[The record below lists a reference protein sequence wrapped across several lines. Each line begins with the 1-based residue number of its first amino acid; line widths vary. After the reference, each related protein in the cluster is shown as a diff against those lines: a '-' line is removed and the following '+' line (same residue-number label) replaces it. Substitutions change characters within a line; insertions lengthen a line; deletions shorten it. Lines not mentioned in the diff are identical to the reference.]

1 MYDYIRGIL
10 TYLSG
15 NGIVLEQ
22 GGVGYQIIC
31 GNPFS
36 YQPLLNKEATVYL
49 YQYVREDAIILYG
62 FKSREERELF
72 IRLLSV
78 SGIGPKIAL
87 VILASGETTDIIGAI
102 EAEDNHYL
110 TRFPGIGK
118 KTAGQIILDL
128 KGKLKDFSI
137 AGREGQQMPPV
148 NQALDEAGDALK
160 MLGYTEKEIQ
170 RVLPLLEKQK
180 LTAENYV
187 KEALRLLMKSR

>member
-1 MYDYIRGIL
+1 MFDYIRGIV

-31 GNPFS
+31 ANPFS
-36 YQPLLNKEATVYL
+36 YQPLQNQETTVFL

-72 IRLLSV
+72 RRLLSV

-87 VILASGETTDIIGAI
+87 VVLASGETSEIIGAI
-102 EAEDNHYL
+102 EAEDNRFL

-137 AGREGQQMPPV
+137 AGRETQQMPSV
-148 NQALDEAGDALK
+148 NHELEEAGDALK
-160 MLGYTEKEIQ
+160 MLGYTDKEVQ
-170 RVLPLLEKQK
+170 YVLPLLEKQE

-187 KEALRLLMKSR
+187 KEALRLLMKN

>member
-1 MYDYIRGIL
+1 MFDYIKGVL

-22 GGVGYQIIC
+22 SGIGYQIVC
-31 GNPFS
+31 ANPFS
-36 YQPLLNKEATVYL
+36 YQPLLKKETVVFL
-49 YQYVREDAIILYG
+49 FQYVREDTNILYG

-72 IRLLSV
+72 IRLISV

-87 VILASGETTDIIGAI
+87 VVLASGETEEIIRAI
-102 EAEDNHYL
+102 EAEDERYL

-137 AGREGQQMPPV
+137 GVSHAAHPEEG
-148 NQALDEAGDALK
+148 NQSLDEASDALK
-160 MLGYTEKEIQ
+160 MLGYSEKEIK
-170 RVLPLLEKQK
+170 RVLPVLSKQE

-187 KEALRLLMKSR
+187 KEALRLLMKG